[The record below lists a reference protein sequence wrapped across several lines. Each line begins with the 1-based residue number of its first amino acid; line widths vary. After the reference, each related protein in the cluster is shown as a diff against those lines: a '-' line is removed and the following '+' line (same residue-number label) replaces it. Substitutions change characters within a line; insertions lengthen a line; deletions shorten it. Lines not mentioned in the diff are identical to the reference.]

1 MKITKGTCQS
11 IRPGTV
17 LVLSSEEYVEILERY
32 EPEICGYKV
41 AYLQMD
47 GDGTYISS
55 GEERFIFA
63 TELVGAEVDVLANT
77 N

>member
-1 MKITKGTCQS
+1 MKITRGTCRS

-17 LVLSSEEYVEILERY
+17 LVLSSEEYVEILEHY
-32 EPEICGYKV
+32 DPEICGYKV
-41 AYLQMD
+41 AYLAMD
-47 GDGTYISS
+47 GDGTYMPT
-55 GEERFIFA
+55 GDERLIFA